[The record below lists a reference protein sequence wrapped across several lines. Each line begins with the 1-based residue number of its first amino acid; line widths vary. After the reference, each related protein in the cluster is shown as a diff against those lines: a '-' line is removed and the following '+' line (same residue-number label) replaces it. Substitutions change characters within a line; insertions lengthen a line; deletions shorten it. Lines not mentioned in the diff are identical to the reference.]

1 MILHV
6 DNYLCTSYVL
16 FVDIFARFF
25 NDFISMKFLIAMFL
39 PASLF
44 IQTSC
49 LLTLKIFANLPVY
62 CTLPD
67 YCLGRNMPVS
77 PFIPPSPSIW
87 NSRVPEMYRF
97 VKVKWIVGYSFD
109 KSVWSVFFFL
119 SISRGVFSTL
129 KTSMRKPFVK
139 VVNSIDSS
147 HPFLQRFPSWMHH
160 YAS

>member
-1 MILHV
+1 
-6 DNYLCTSYVL
+6 
-16 FVDIFARFF
+16 
-25 NDFISMKFLIAMFL
+25 MKFIIAMFL

-62 CTLPD
+62 CTVPD

-87 NSRVPEMYRF
+87 NSRVTEMYRF

-109 KSVWSVFFFL
+109 KSVWSVIFFCLLAEVYLVPWKPLWWSLLWKQLTALIAVIHFYKGFH
-119 SISRGVFSTL
+119 RGCIT
-129 KTSMRKPFVK
+129 
-139 VVNSIDSS
+139 
-147 HPFLQRFPSWMHH
+147 MHH
-160 YAS
+160 RKLSLNLWNDSTYWGLWGL